1 MGRIREEQ
9 RCILALVHRV
19 DDVSN
24 KQRQAH
30 RHGYNCTIPVPVSS
44 VMYLQLI
51 HLIEEQEE
59 SKAGYEIMQVK
70 LEMIREARGESLNDM
85 RAQHA

>member
-1 MGRIREEQ
+1 
-9 RCILALVHRV
+9 
-19 DDVSN
+19 
-24 KQRQAH
+24 
-30 RHGYNCTIPVPVSS
+30 
-44 VMYLQLI
+44 MYLQLI